1 MTDTNWQPVIQDLA
15 CERPSAGEDYAGAV
29 CTGTVVAPN
38 LSAVVAS
45 IGEDY
50 HGFESAAPAG
60 NLMTI
65 ALDLRL
71 TQEDRRQAIGGD

>member
-1 MTDTNWQPVIQDLA
+1 VP
-15 CERPSAGEDYAGAV
+15 PAGEDYAGAV

-38 LSAVVAS
+38 RSAAVAG

-50 HGFESAAPAG
+50 HGFESAAPEG

-65 ALDLRL
+65 ALKLHL
-71 TQEDRRQAIGGD
+71 TRQNPEQAITARNRR